1 MAEACESR
9 VQMSGVPVKN
19 LLIGLALLVAAIA
32 AVMLR
37 PDQLVAEQGPKIDL
51 ETLIPKQFA
60 GWHLDE
66 AAVAMQASPD
76 QEAALKKIYS
86 QILARTYVGSRGQRI
101 MLSVVYGDGID
112 RQLDVHRPEYC
123 YPAQGFQ
130 VSQYTDQ
137 IIRTL
142 SGSLSVRRLVA
153 SKDQRIEP
161 ISYWIKIGD
170 KALSS
175 TFERKLQKIR
185 QGLTGRIG
193 SGMLVRVSSIDSDKE
208 LAYKEQEAF
217 INAMLQMMP
226 DERRKQLI
234 GERYPEYSIASEP
247 SVAPEPSIAK
257 ETK

>member
-1 MAEACESR
+1 
-9 VQMSGVPVKN
+9 MSGTPVKN
-19 LLIGLALLVAAIA
+19 MLIGLALLVTAIT
-32 AVMLR
+32 VMMLK
-37 PDQLVAEQGPKIDL
+37 PAQLVAEQGPKVEL

-66 AAVAMQASPD
+66 SAVPMQASPD

-86 QILARTYVGSRGQRI
+86 QILTRTYVSSRGPRI

-123 YPAQGFQ
+123 YAAQGFQ

-137 IIRTL
+137 IIQTL

-175 TFERKLQKIR
+175 TFERKLEKIR
-185 QGLTGRIG
+185 QGFTGRVG
-193 SGMLVRVSSIDSDKE
+193 SGMLVRVSSIDNDKG

-217 INAMLQMMP
+217 INAMLLAMP
-226 DERRKQLI
+226 DAQRKQLI
-234 GERYPEYSIASEP
+234 GEQQPES
-247 SVAPEPSIAK
+247 SIAK
-257 ETK
+257 DMK